1 MHQYTPATIL
11 RGAVHFPAHSLL
23 NLCSVPLRLVRY
35 PGPNTGGLHG
45 CDACSRS
52 RRSSPETFV
61 STTWQLRLARKAA
74 FGKSLFDTVV
84 TTQIEA
90 WMYRIIKRI
99 VHTVTTVTWLVRWEN
114 GSSEKNATEQEITF
128 PPSLSVTEEELSET
142 NPATQPRQ
150 STENDQPIL
159 DQGEK
164 S

>member
-1 MHQYTPATIL
+1 
-11 RGAVHFPAHSLL
+11 
-23 NLCSVPLRLVRY
+23 
-35 PGPNTGGLHG
+35 
-45 CDACSRS
+45 
-52 RRSSPETFV
+52 
-61 STTWQLRLARKAA
+61 LARKAA